1 MFNSILAGEAD
12 NQIFMYV
19 LMGVLI
25 VAVIAM
31 FVFSARRNK
40 KRQQE
45 AEQLINS
52 VKPGNKVKTIGGVCG
67 IVVEVN
73 DEENTFVLE
82 TGSEA
87 SGKCYMKFD
96 RQAIYQTDAV
106 VTPADKA
113 ADKTEQV
120 EEQPA
125 EEPAQTA
132 EEVKEEPAQAVAE
145 EKVEEAKQPSEKP
158 ARAKKGSK
166 KSSDAE

>member
-1 MFNSILAGEAD
+1 MFNSILADDGG
-12 NQIFMYV
+12 NQIFTYV

-31 FVFSARRNK
+31 FVISSRRSK

-96 RQAIYQTDAV
+96 KQAIYQTDAV
-106 VTPADKA
+106 VNKDEKSET
-113 ADKTEQV
+113 
-120 EEQPA
+120 PA
-125 EEPAQTA
+125 EEVEAVAEQTEPVAEESAEVAEAAQEAPAEQAA
-132 EEVKEEPAQAVAE
+132 EEVPA
-145 EKVEEAKQPSEKP
+145 EKP
-158 ARAKKGSK
+158 KRKRSSSK
-166 KSSDAE
+166 KSADAE